1 MSVRLRM
8 ALSAVVFPLIMLFAS
23 SGCDFSAWAISSAD
37 SPDVVLDG
45 FIHSLKDKD
54 FESADQ
60 FLANGAS
67 VILSNKTCDTFFDCY
82 VDISLRNLTCVPLVP
97 PAITGTTAVIEKV
110 KISVTDKNEFIPWLQ
125 NHLSRIEHDYMLKY
139 SINEFDRSDKNAVSE
154 VLTMAMK
161 EYEKNAGLKSD
172 IIKVEF
178 VFSDKQWKII
188 VSDDLIALFFGVEHS
203 IVPQDNL
210 SDYVNHVI
218 TTIASQTSEAE
229 DIKTLPYD
237 RSTPATPPSSA
248 NFYEKDGKI
257 CYKDSTIEVVCWKET
272 SDPFNAEVCFADI
285 TIKHPSQFRR
295 QWAFA
300 EDKPIDYKFPTDLF
314 RGTNGI
320 IGMSSDFYIF
330 RMFGIEIQYGKVL
343 WDKRSDNPRQKYLEV
358 LVVDY
363 NGDFHIWKD
372 NELSDY
378 INKNGTDDIMHS
390 FTFGPALI
398 ENGKIYDSS
407 NEINY
412 PLGEPLS
419 SFGRAAIGQ
428 LGKLHYLYCTFGDP
442 GIFREDMARVMQ
454 KKGCITAYNL
464 DGGQTG
470 TIVMNNRVF
479 NKISFRD
486 QQRDMS
492 DIIYF
497 CSAE

>member
-37 SPDVVLDG
+37 SPDVILDG

-54 FESADQ
+54 FASADH
-60 FLANGAS
+60 FLASGAS
-67 VILSNKTCDTFFDCY
+67 VIPSNKTYDTFFDCY
-82 VDISLRNLTCVPLVP
+82 VDISLRNLTCEPLVS

-110 KISVTDKNEFIPWLQ
+110 KISVTDKGDFIPWMQ
-125 NHLSRIEHDYMLKY
+125 NNLSAIEHDYILKNGM
-139 SINEFDRSDKNAVSE
+139 NEFDRSDKKAVSDL
-154 VLTMAMK
+154 LTMALN
-161 EYEKNAGLKSD
+161 EYDKTAGIKSD
-172 IIKVEF
+172 IIEVEF

-188 VSDDLIALFFGVEHS
+188 GCEKLIASIFGVEQP
-203 IVPQDNL
+203 VVTQDVL
-210 SDYVNHVI
+210 SDGVNDAI
-218 TTIASQTSEAE
+218 RKIASQTAEAE
-229 DIKTLPYD
+229 GIKTLPYD
-237 RSTPATPPSSA
+237 RSTPVTPPASS
-248 NFYEKDGKI
+248 NFYEENGKT

-295 QWAFA
+295 QWAFG
-300 EDKPIDYKFPTDLF
+300 EDQPIDYRYPTNLF
-314 RGTNGI
+314 WGTNGI
-320 IGMSSDFYIF
+320 IGLSTDFYVF
-330 RMFGIEIQYGKVL
+330 RRFGIVVQYGKVMC
-343 WDKRSDNPRQKYLEV
+343 DKRSDNPKQKCLEV

-378 INKNGTDDIMHS
+378 INQNGADEIMHS

-419 SFGRAAIGQ
+419 SYGRAAIGQ
-428 LGKLHYLYCTFGDP
+428 LGKLHYLFCTFGSP
-442 GIFREDMARVMQ
+442 GIFREEMARIMQ

-470 TIVMNNRVF
+470 TIVMKNRLY
-479 NKISFRD
+479 NTISFKN